1 MQKIGRRHL
10 LFGVLWGTGI
20 TYMASEIVLQQLDAE
35 NMDESEISLI
45 KNSSRW
51 LAFTGKFFISAA
63 FSVNKNSSYNL
74 KGSSKVIYTYSA
86 EVFPTT
92 VRTIALGFGSL
103 GGGLGNVIAPYI
115 LQLQVKTISKAIK
128 INNF

>member
-20 TYMASEIVLQQLDAE
+20 TYMASEIVLQQLDLE
-35 NMDESEISLI
+35 NMDENEISLI

-63 FSVNKNSSYNL
+63 FSVDNHSPNDS
-74 KGSSKVIYTYSA
+74 
-86 EVFPTT
+86 E
-92 VRTIALGFGSL
+92 
-103 GGGLGNVIAPYI
+103 
-115 LQLQVKTISKAIK
+115 
-128 INNF
+128 